1 MAASSFSKL
10 DNTVKNNTIV
20 NTKPTKSEIS
30 CKARGLLH
38 SSLPNLF
45 IQQTLQSQATI
56 PSPQPMNQFR
66 LHKVPQTQ
74 GHNERVPNH
83 PLHPLSLPPLTAI
96 ASISYSTI
104 TRPCMLQETSC
115 ISGVILIPDLLL
127 FCAILDPFHPNKEI

>member
-10 DNTVKNNTIV
+10 DNTVKNNSIV
-20 NTKPTKSEIS
+20 NAKPTKSEIS
-30 CKARGLLH
+30 CKARVLLH
-38 SSLPNLF
+38 YSPPDLL

-56 PSPQPMNQFR
+56 PSHQPVNQFR

-83 PLHPLSLPPLTAI
+83 PLHPRSLPPLTAI

-115 ISGVILIPDLLL
+115 ISGIILIPDLLL

>member
-1 MAASSFSKL
+1 MAATSFSKL
-10 DNTVKNNTIV
+10 DNTVKNNSIV
-20 NTKPTKSEIS
+20 NAKPTKSEIS

-104 TRPCMLQETSC
+104 TRPCVLQENSC
-115 ISGVILIPDLLL
+115 VSGVILIPDL
-127 FCAILDPFHPNKEI
+127 PFFLCYCCPLPPK